1 MILYSTIL
9 YITNIIIILG
19 LVFYLVF
26 LVADRHY
33 GLIKSI
39 CSYLLFKIS
48 RNKNLG
54 NDKGIMW
61 YYHNPIYFFRMVFIT
76 VLLLLNITLIGQL
89 MNSVLFN
96 RTEWLITLSPI
107 CWGLVLINT
116 YLTESKKK
124 ITNGLK
130 NNFN

>member
-1 MILYSTIL
+1 MMLYSTVFYIL
-9 YITNIIIILG
+9 NILIILG

-26 LVADRHY
+26 LVADRSY
-33 GLIKSI
+33 GLMKSI
-39 CSYLLFKIS
+39 CSYLILKIS
-48 RNKNLG
+48 RKKIG
-54 NDKGIMW
+54 NDEGIIW
-61 YYHNPIYFFRMVFIT
+61 YYNNPIYFFRMIFII

-96 RTEWLITLSPI
+96 RTEWLITLSPM

-116 YLTESKKK
+116 YLTENKKR
-124 ITNGLK
+124 LR